1 MELVVDCLGG
11 QGVKGSR
18 IQGFKIQGFKIQHSR
33 FNIQGV
39 KDSRFDIQDS
49 RFEVVV
55 KAISFKIRVLVYK
68 FQIHE

>member
-1 MELVVDCLGG
+1 MELVVDCLMG
-11 QGVKGSR
+11 
-18 IQGFKIQGFKIQHSR
+18 
-33 FNIQGV
+33 QGV
-39 KDSRFDIQDS
+39 KDSRFNIQDSTFKGSRIQDSRFKIQDS

>member
-18 IQGFKIQGFKIQHSR
+18 IQDSRIQHSR
-33 FNIQGV
+33 F
-39 KDSRFDIQDS
+39 
-49 RFEVVV
+49 EMVV

>member
-1 MELVVDCLGG
+1 MIFLSLAAASFKDQFLAFQRGL
-11 QGVKGSR
+11 
-18 IQGFKIQGFKIQHSR
+18 KIQGFKIQH
-33 FNIQGV
+33 
-39 KDSRFDIQDS
+39 SRFDIQDS